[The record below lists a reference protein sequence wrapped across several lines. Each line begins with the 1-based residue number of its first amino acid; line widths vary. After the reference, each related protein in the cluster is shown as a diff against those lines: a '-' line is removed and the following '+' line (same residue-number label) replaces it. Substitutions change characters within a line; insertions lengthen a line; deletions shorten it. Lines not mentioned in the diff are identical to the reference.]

1 MRSQSKQT
9 SFRASSCICSR
20 LFQFLYAC
28 ARRGPFGG
36 RICIIVASGAQ
47 LYLTYSH
54 LPAITNF
61 NSSSYFIAFSPKR
74 GFTRNLACCLLSFST
89 HRCGI
94 GANPSHMQLIAPT
107 NLRSIS
113 SPLDQEEHMLE
124 LLSGCKIPLVFNG
137 NNSHLT
143 TFSISPKIVF
153 YSSFAFSKQTAA
165 ALSLRAA
172 RSERRVWE
180 NSVMAS
186 V

>member
-20 LFQFLYAC
+20 LFQFLC
-28 ARRGPFGG
+28 ARGRRGPFGG

-47 LYLTYSH
+47 LHLTYSH

-61 NSSSYFIAFSPKR
+61 NSSSYFIAFPQKR
-74 GFTRNLACCLLSFST
+74 GFARNFVCCLLSFST
-89 HRCGI
+89 HCCGI

-107 NLRSIS
+107 NLRSMS
-113 SPLDQEEHMLE
+113 SPLDREQHMLE
-124 LLSGCKIPLVFNG
+124 FLSGCKIQPVCNR

-143 TFSISPKIVF
+143 TFSISPKIFF

-172 RSERRVWE
+172 RSERRVWQ
-180 NSVMAS
+180 NSVMAF

>member
-9 SFRASSCICSR
+9 SCRASSCICSR

-28 ARRGPFGG
+28 ARRGPFVG
-36 RICIIVASGAQ
+36 RIRIIVASGNA

-61 NSSSYFIAFSPKR
+61 NSSSYFTAFSQKR
-74 GFTRNLACCLLSFST
+74 FFTRNLVYCLLSFSV
-89 HRCGI
+89 HCCGI
-94 GANPSHMQLIAPT
+94 GANPSHMQLIAPA
-107 NLRSIS
+107 NLWSIS

-124 LLSGCKIPLVFNG
+124 FLGGCKILLVFNR

-143 TFSISPKIVF
+143 TFSISPTIFF
-153 YSSFAFSKQTAA
+153 YLSLAFSKQTAA

-172 RSERRVWE
+172 RSEQRVWE
-180 NSVMAS
+180 NSMMAF